1 MQIPLDYYR
10 ILGIP
15 IQAELNLIEQAYQD
29 RILQL
34 PHNGYSEYAIT
45 SRNSLLQQAYNILQD
60 DVSRLE
66 YESSFFSSVIDNEE
80 EEETEKSIE
89 ILEEN
94 LDIVKEINIDIDE
107 TLFIGALIILLDLGE
122 YELVITLSKPYLQ
135 DQSLLTNFSDQE
147 EEISIIEQDLA
158 LSVVLAYLEL
168 AREQWQEK
176 QYESASYSL
185 AQSYELLFQKD
196 LFSHL
201 RKEIKQDLGKLR
213 PYQILELLTKDD
225 DDIYARQKGIKLLKE
240 MLNSRGG
247 IESQVTDESGLN
259 IDAFLRFIQQIRV
272 YLTAEEQQILFEQ
285 EAQRPSPAA
294 GYLAAYAGIAR
305 GFTQRKPEF
314 IIRAKNS
321 LISLT
326 IHQDVYLEQSIC
338 ALLLGQTAEAE
349 FSLSQSQEKKV
360 LSYIQEMSQGS
371 PDILPGLCLYTE
383 KWLQT
388 EVFPQFRNLA
398 SENYSLQE
406 YFDND
411 RVQTYL
417 ETITKPLTN
426 DLESNQ
432 SFASPEIELPLHN
445 QNTSNQSYSFIQF
458 NELKDQTDYEQQIIN
473 ENYNPSHINAT
484 SEINHGSNDLETEN
498 LSLIV
503 SDEPENEDLISL
515 NDFLEAKVD
524 DENENP
530 SQHSSSAMEENTSM
544 AKESQVMAK
553 TVEGELKSKKNNDS
567 GNNTVL
573 IIGSFLGLFFLIGIA
588 FAASKLL
595 LSPES
600 SNNKLQISITDPLI
614 ELPPTQE
621 QIVNDNTGK
630 LNQTTATQ
638 IINQWLSAK
647 SLATGPEYN
656 TSELTKIL
664 IQPQTSRWITNSR
677 DLRNKNA
684 YRRYEHQ
691 IKVESVQVN
700 PQNETQGFIVAK
712 IDEKSQYYRNG
723 ALIPSLSYQEN
734 LLVEYELIK
743 ENDRW
748 LIKNIKIIG

>member
-544 AKESQVMAK
+544 AKESQVIAK